1 MDTGVLKSGAQV
13 DWPQLLTGQTG
24 KIFHG
29 KEITMTDIRTLVY
42 FDIEATGL
50 KSSEG
55 QDFFQSLFWQ
65 WIPKMCQTLT
75 QHYLPT

>member
-1 MDTGVLKSGAQV
+1 M
-13 DWPQLLTGQTG
+13 LTGQTG

-65 WIPKMCQTLT
+65 
-75 QHYLPT
+75 